1 LVATGG
7 VPRTLNLPGS
17 DLKNILVL
25 RSFDSADTII
35 AAAEKAQNVA
45 VIGASFIGM
54 EAAFSLRK
62 RGKVVTVIAPDKVPF
77 QKTLGS
83 EIGELFQKEHEANGV
98 KFSLGSNVK
107 GFEGDGS
114 VKRVMLDSG
123 DSIEAELVIVG
134 VGVRPATDLLEGFEL
149 HKDGGVIADQ
159 YLSIGNDIYAAG
171 DIVHF
176 PAARTG
182 DTRRIEHWRTSL
194 QQGRVAAHNM
204 AGTPTPFTA
213 VPFFWTT
220 QFDVT
225 LNYVGHAVDWDEIK
239 YEGDLAS
246 KDFLAFYVKG
256 GRIVAV
262 AGMNRD
268 RELDIWEEKFRTG
281 DASTRTISAG

>member
-1 LVATGG
+1 
-7 VPRTLNLPGS
+7 
-17 DLKNILVL
+17 
-25 RSFDSADTII
+25 
-35 AAAEKAQNVA
+35 
-45 VIGASFIGM
+45 
-54 EAAFSLRK
+54 
-62 RGKVVTVIAPDKVPF
+62 
-77 QKTLGS
+77 
-83 EIGELFQKEHEANGV
+83 
-98 KFSLGSNVK
+98 
-107 GFEGDGS
+107 
-114 VKRVMLDSG
+114 
-123 DSIEAELVIVG
+123 
-134 VGVRPATDLLEGFEL
+134 
-149 HKDGGVIADQ
+149 
-159 YLSIGNDIYAAG
+159 
-171 DIVHF
+171 
-176 PAARTG
+176 
-182 DTRRIEHWRTSL
+182 
-194 QQGRVAAHNM
+194 M